1 MPHLTLRL
9 PDETLK
15 QVDELR
21 EMLEKQ
27 NGIPV
32 NRADALRMLI
42 TKGIEMRMRE
52 GGAKDGKP

>member
-1 MPHLTLRL
+1 MAHLTLRI

-21 EMLEKQ
+21 ERLEKQ
-27 NGIPV
+27 SGIPV

-42 TKGIEMRMRE
+42 TKGIEMRLKE
-52 GGAKDGKP
+52 DAQK